1 MDRSSREPEEQK
13 VFAKHAQMIKALKEV
28 IEMKNL
34 EIAIKSGDENKV
46 EEVKKACRKGLL
58 VIKQCAMDPEH
69 LFIQEEKANLKNNPV
84 HSGTAI
90 SAEETRAL
98 AAEAALQADVS
109 AISDEETRALAAE
122 AAARV

>member
-1 MDRSSREPEEQK
+1 
-13 VFAKHAQMIKALKEV
+13 MIKALGGDRDEKP
-28 IEMKNL
+28 

-58 VIKQCAMDPEH
+58 VIKQCAMDPET
-69 LFIQEEKANLKNNPV
+69 FIQEEKANLKNNPV

-90 SAEETRAL
+90 SAEEPGWQRRH
-98 AAEAALQADVS
+98 QADVS